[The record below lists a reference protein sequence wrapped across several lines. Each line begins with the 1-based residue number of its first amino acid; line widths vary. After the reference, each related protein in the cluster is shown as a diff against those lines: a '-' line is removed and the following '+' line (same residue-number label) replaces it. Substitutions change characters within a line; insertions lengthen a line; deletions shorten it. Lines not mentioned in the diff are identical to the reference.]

1 MVGQVM
7 LFHIVLLSWPII
19 HTVALGG
26 AIAKPGC
33 PSDCGNNVSIPFP
46 FGIGAGCYVD
56 EWFEI
61 VCNNSANR
69 PFLKRTNLEV
79 LNVYTSDYTT
89 SSSGQI
95 SSSKLKVRY
104 PISFQNCTGKESHKP
119 DLNLTGSPFMFSVT
133 DNIFTAVSCDVRATM
148 SSSNV
153 EGAEISAGCKSIC
166 SNSTNNNNSSCNG
179 LNCCQTTIPSFVE
192 TFTTTFETTGTD
204 RDKACK
210 YAFMVDQN
218 WFGSSNTMNF
228 VDIGDM
234 DDVPVTLDWS
244 LHYSENEIFGTEFAA
259 KNSLTYSCYES
270 NSTFSFIIGKF
281 LVCQCFHGFEGN
293 PYLPGGCQD
302 IDECKEHSGFSCGS
316 GATCVNTIGSFQCQ
330 GPKANMLAVYQSR
343 LDFSRDGTTC
353 LNTFGSYDCVKPKVK
368 ILNVAFIGINAFD
381 ILENWSESCVNG
393 EDKPPC
399 LQVMLFH
406 IVLLSWPIIHTVA
419 LGGAIAKPGCP
430 SDCGNNVSIP
440 FPFGIGAGCHV
451 DEWFEIICN
460 NSTNR
465 PFLKLTNLEVL
476 KIYTSDYTPSSP
488 GQSSS
493 SKLQVRYPISFQ
505 NCTGKESHKPDL
517 NLTGSPFVF
526 SVTDN
531 RFTAVSCGV
540 HASMSSSNE
549 GEAEISAGCT
559 SICSSS
565 TNNNNGSCDGVN
577 CCQTTLPSYV
587 ETFTTTFETTGTDRD
602 NACKY
607 AFVVDQNWFGSAN
620 ATNFVDIVDM
630 DDVPVT
636 LDWSLHYTE
645 NEIFGTELA
654 AKNSLNYYCYESNST
669 SSRIIGK
676 FLVCECSHGF
686 EGNPYLAGGCQDIDE
701 CKGHSESLC
710 GSGATCLNTI
720 GSFQCQGP
728 KANMLAVASTA
739 ILSSIAKLNC
749 PTQCGNISIPYP
761 FGIGTGCYVD
771 EWFEILCLNNNTTAF
786 LNRTKLEVLE
796 ISLQGTTLVAK
807 NPITFSNCSNKQTI
821 QSPNLEGTP
830 FLYSQSNRFTALSC
844 GALALIKSSG
854 GGSDESTVGGCMS
867 VCDENSIHTSCNGM
881 NCCQTTI
888 PSHLKA
894 FNTTFE
900 AIEAETREA
909 CKYAFMVDK
918 DWISSSSSRNLS
930 SISEMDY
937 VPVVIDWE
945 LYHSTSELFGKSI
958 ETNRTTES
966 TNDYCDKISVS
977 ESGDSEADICIR
989 NSYCETYNETFS
1001 VYNRSRIQC
1010 FCGEGFEG
1018 NPYLVEGCQDI
1029 NECEVK
1035 PPVCMN
1041 NDKCENRPGTY
1052 RCYSPNKKSVLKTVY
1067 DGKAMIFALF

>member
-1 MVGQVM
+1 MVIKEEEKKEEEEEAMVG
-7 LFHIVLLSWPII
+7 
-19 HTVALGG
+19 
-26 AIAKPGC
+26 
-33 PSDCGNNVSIPFP
+33 
-46 FGIGAGCYVD
+46 
-56 EWFEI
+56 
-61 VCNNSANR
+61 
-69 PFLKRTNLEV
+69 
-79 LNVYTSDYTT
+79 
-89 SSSGQI
+89 
-95 SSSKLKVRY
+95 
-104 PISFQNCTGKESHKP
+104 
-119 DLNLTGSPFMFSVT
+119 
-133 DNIFTAVSCDVRATM
+133 
-148 SSSNV
+148 
-153 EGAEISAGCKSIC
+153 
-166 SNSTNNNNSSCNG
+166 
-179 LNCCQTTIPSFVE
+179 
-192 TFTTTFETTGTD
+192 
-204 RDKACK
+204 
-210 YAFMVDQN
+210 
-218 WFGSSNTMNF
+218 
-228 VDIGDM
+228 
-234 DDVPVTLDWS
+234 
-244 LHYSENEIFGTEFAA
+244 
-259 KNSLTYSCYES
+259 
-270 NSTFSFIIGKF
+270 
-281 LVCQCFHGFEGN
+281 
-293 PYLPGGCQD
+293 
-302 IDECKEHSGFSCGS
+302 
-316 GATCVNTIGSFQCQ
+316 
-330 GPKANMLAVYQSR
+330 
-343 LDFSRDGTTC
+343 
-353 LNTFGSYDCVKPKVK
+353 
-368 ILNVAFIGINAFD
+368 
-381 ILENWSESCVNG
+381 
-393 EDKPPC
+393 
-399 LQVMLFH
+399 QVMLFH

-728 KANMLAVASTA
+728 KANMLAVGFGSGFGALFLLIGAWGLYKFIKKRNDTKRKQNFFKRNGGLLLEQQISSGEVNVEARTPLFDSKQLEKATDHFNVDRILGQGGQGTVYKGMLTDGKIVAVKKSQKVNESKVSEFINEVVILSQVNHRNVVKLLGCCLETEVPLLVYEFIPNGTLYQYIHDQNGEFPLTWETRLRIATEAAGALSYLHSAASYPIFHRDVKSSNILLDDKYRAKIADFGTSRTIALDQTHVTTMVYGTFGYLDPEYFQSGQFTEKSDVYSFGVVLLELLTGQKPISSARIEQGQGLASYFIMYMEENRLFEIIDDRILEEEGNEKFIMAIA
-739 ILSSIAKLNC
+739 ILAKRCLNLKGKYRPTMKEVTMELEAVYKSVRTSSVHQNFNYDHQEVEYVSTGVTK
-749 PTQCGNISIPYP
+749 PWDVSISI
-761 FGIGTGCYVD
+761 
-771 EWFEILCLNNNTTAF
+771 
-786 LNRTKLEVLE
+786 
-796 ISLQGTTLVAK
+796 
-807 NPITFSNCSNKQTI
+807 CSNVPSYT
-821 QSPNLEGTP
+821 N
-830 FLYSQSNRFTALSC
+830 
-844 GALALIKSSG
+844 SSL
-854 GGSDESTVGGCMS
+854 DV
-867 VCDENSIHTSCNGM
+867 
-881 NCCQTTI
+881 I
-888 PSHLKA
+888 PL
-894 FNTTFE
+894 
-900 AIEAETREA
+900 
-909 CKYAFMVDK
+909 
-918 DWISSSSSRNLS
+918 LS
-930 SISEMDY
+930 S
-937 VPVVIDWE
+937 
-945 LYHSTSELFGKSI
+945 K
-958 ETNRTTES
+958 
-966 TNDYCDKISVS
+966 
-977 ESGDSEADICIR
+977 
-989 NSYCETYNETFS
+989 
-1001 VYNRSRIQC
+1001 
-1010 FCGEGFEG
+1010 
-1018 NPYLVEGCQDI
+1018 
-1029 NECEVK
+1029 
-1035 PPVCMN
+1035 
-1041 NDKCENRPGTY
+1041 
-1052 RCYSPNKKSVLKTVY
+1052 
-1067 DGKAMIFALF
+1067 